1 MIPVLAPSESKRLDV
16 EAGDRLAALMERAG
30 HAVAMAVL
38 RAGFGY
44 GSSAVLLAGPGNN
57 GGDAWVAARHLRR
70 HGVGATVVP
79 FAEPATHLAKD
90 AAAAAI
96 AAGVAVRPWAAP
108 WSADV
113 LVDGLFGVGLSR
125 PLPPEIIPWTD
136 HDGFVVAVD
145 VPSGLDAATG
155 EVPGTAF
162 VADVTVTFH
171 APKTGLLVGAGPDHT
186 GVIEIADIGLEGGE
200 PELLWWTGADAGV
213 PKRGRR
219 AHKWTSGS
227 VLVVGG
233 APGMTG
239 APVLAATAALRA
251 GAGAV
256 SLATPGRLPVSA
268 PSALLRRRVGE
279 AERFGEGDAA
289 TILHGAS
296 RYDILALGPGLGP
309 DMEDFVNTLADG
321 WQGPLVLDADG
332 ITAVD
337 LGVVEGRS
345 HPTVLT
351 PHAGE
356 FFRLTGEAPG
366 HEAAGELAAGIGA
379 TVLLKGSPS
388 FVADTSATRL
398 ISSGGRELATIGTGD
413 VLTGMVAAF
422 LARGL
427 PPGEAA
433 ASATYWHGLAGRH
446 LSERGVLTADDLVGI
461 VGSFVPGV

>member
-1 MIPVLAPSESKRLDV
+1 MIPVLPPDESKRLDD
-16 EAGDRLAALMERAG
+16 EAGNELGALMERAG

-44 GSSAVLLAGPGNN
+44 GTSAVLLAGPGNN

-79 FAEPATHLAKD
+79 FADPTTAPARE
-90 AAAAAI
+90 AARTAV
-96 AAGVAVRPWAAP
+96 AAGVAVREWSAP
-108 WSADV
+108 WPADV
-113 LVDGLFGVGLSR
+113 LVDGLFGVGLTR

-136 HDGFVVAVD
+136 HAGFVVSID
-145 VPSGLDAATG
+145 LPSGLDAATG
-155 EVPGTAF
+155 EVLGAAF
-162 VADVTVTFH
+162 TADVTVTFH
-171 APKTGLLVGAGPDHT
+171 APKTGLLVGSGPDHT
-186 GVIEIADIGLEGGE
+186 GLLEIADIGLTGGT
-200 PELLWWTGADAGV
+200 PELVWWTGADAVV

-256 SLATPGRLPVSA
+256 SLATPGGLPVHA
-268 PSALLRRRVGE
+268 PAALLRRRVGAAQRFE
-279 AERFGEGDAA
+279 AGDAA
-289 TILHGAS
+289 GLLEGAG

-309 DMEDFVNTLADG
+309 DVDEFVNTLADG

-337 LGVVEGRS
+337 LGVVEERS

-356 FFRLTGEAPG
+356 FFRLTGETPT
-366 HEAAGELAAGIGA
+366 HQAARELAAGTGS
-379 TVLLKGSPS
+379 TVLLKGSPT
-388 FVADTSATRL
+388 FVAETAVTRL
-398 ISSGGRELATIGTGD
+398 VTTGGRELATIGTGD
-413 VLTGMVAAF
+413 VLTGIVSAL

-433 ASATYWHGLAGRH
+433 ATAAYWHGLAGRR
-446 LSERGVLTADDLVGI
+446 LAERGVLTADDLVAT
-461 VGSFVPGV
+461 VGSFVPTV